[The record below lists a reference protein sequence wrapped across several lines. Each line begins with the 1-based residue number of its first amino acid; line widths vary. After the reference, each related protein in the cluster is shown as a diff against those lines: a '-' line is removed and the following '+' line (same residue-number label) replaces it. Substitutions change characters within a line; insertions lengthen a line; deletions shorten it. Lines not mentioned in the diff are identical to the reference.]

1 MSRSLMDIVVDVNRL
16 HDQLMEMMDVNMPFS
31 SVKSD
36 EIFAEYD
43 VLKVEF
49 MRAYH
54 SARRRGIDLRGLPM
68 PFGYVGPVQ

>member
-16 HDQLMEMMDVNMPFS
+16 HDQLMEMMDANVPFS

-43 VLKVEF
+43 ALKAEF
-49 MRAYH
+49 IRAYH
-54 SARRRGIDLRGLPM
+54 SARRRGIDLQGLPM